1 MLVFNTSPLQVFLER
16 WSRASR
22 NPPLRRILQRHPL
35 RVSISPPRPVD
46 TTRRSTPATFPLGA
60 IDIFAVLP
68 IAANAA
74 RANNVQIGIGVGQA
88 LLIPRLQKARAHL
101 PRASATPSVL
111 LAHSL
116 RHTTA
121 IRASPDAPVWRQTT
135 AIEEKA
141 YTWCTMCVAS
151 LLFSTLS
158 VHPPSVVGG
167 APSSCGPIGI
177 AAAPLHNADT
187 CIITRR
193 RASQAPLNAPDVKGT
208 YLTWTP
214 PIRSSP
220 PSFTLP
226 RRTKLDGTT
235 RPPSLGDSPRMF
247 N

>member
-1 MLVFNTSPLQVFLER
+1 MPSLSGEDYLLLPHTHHARLQHIPLQVFLER

-60 IDIFAVLP
+60 IDIFTVLP
-68 IAANAA
+68 IATNAA
-74 RANNVQIGIGVGQA
+74 RANNVQIGIGVGQG
-88 LLIPRLQKARAHL
+88 AHPIGWL
-101 PRASATPSVL
+101 
-111 LAHSL
+111 
-116 RHTTA
+116 HTTA

-151 LLFSTLS
+151 LLFSALS
-158 VHPPSVVGG
+158 VHPPPVVGG
-167 APSSCGPIGI
+167 APSSCDPIGI

-193 RASQAPLNAPDVKGT
+193 RASQALDVKGT